1 MELITNPYTIK
12 SGYMVDYHGTAQ
24 KTTVYQ
30 DYKDKKIPTSH
41 IEETGGSAVRDQ
53 IIGTTKCKIT
63 QLPLWKLLTSYVIYS
78 SYETGGEVSTTRH

>member
-1 MELITNPYTIK
+1 
-12 SGYMVDYHGTAQ
+12 MVDYHGTAQ

-63 QLPLWKLLTSYVIYS
+63 QLPL
-78 SYETGGEVSTTRH
+78 